1 MSSSFS
7 VEILGSGGAV
17 TIPRPGCTCR
27 VCVEAR
33 AKGAPYARTGPS
45 VFVHGP
51 DVLIDTPEESK
62 IQLNRSQVT
71 RIAAGL
77 YSHWH
82 PDHTAGRRVWES
94 RNFDF
99 RSWPRRF
106 ETTPLYIPERVW
118 ADFEANYGLADQF
131 RFMEKQGT
139 VKVVQVVANEPFD
152 VGDTRV
158 TAVPLDAENAHA
170 FLFERDGKRVL
181 VAMDETHGWTPP
193 ELGSLDLAVLPVGVF
208 ELHPFTGER
217 MIPEEFCKPPVSK
230 TRYAQALELVRALA
244 PRQAVLSHVEEM
256 DRLSHDELVRL
267 GAADGWSRHS
277 TGSSSRFDGEACGA
291 IRLRPPVGTT
301 RRSESAHLG
310 GRRDRDHRPRR
321 RRGRRARGGGAGRE
335 GGRDRARDRR
345 DTRVELAARALA
357 RRRRR
362 RRRGRGR
369 DPAERG
375 RRRRGRDGDGGAR
388 RGGARGGARDSTTRR
403 SS

>member
-1 MSSSFS
+1 
-7 VEILGSGGAV
+7 
-17 TIPRPGCTCR
+17 

-33 AKGAPYARTGPS
+33 AKGVPYARTGPS

-71 RIAAGL
+71 RIAAGF

-118 ADFEANYGLADQF
+118 ADFETNYGLADQF
-131 RFMEKQGT
+131 RFMEEQGT
-139 VKVVQVVANEPFD
+139 VKVVQVGENQPFA
-152 VGDTRV
+152 VGDARV

-193 ELGSLDLAVLPVGVF
+193 ELGALDLAVLPVGVF

-217 MIPEEFCKPPVSK
+217 MIPEEFCKPPVKK
-230 TRYAQALELVRALA
+230 TRYAEALELMRALA
-244 PRQAVLSHVEEM
+244 PRRAVLSHIEEM

-267 GAADGWSRHS
+267 GEADGWMPA
-277 TGSSSRFDGEACGA
+277 FDG
-291 IRLRPPVGTT
+291 LV
-301 RRSESAHLG
+301 
-310 GRRDRDHRPRR
+310 
-321 RRGRRARGGGAGRE
+321 
-335 GGRDRARDRR
+335 
-345 DTRVELAARALA
+345 VEV
-357 RRRRR
+357 
-362 RRRGRGR
+362 
-369 DPAERG
+369 
-375 RRRRGRDGDGGAR
+375 
-388 RGGARGGARDSTTRR
+388 
-403 SS
+403 